1 MLRLI
6 QGYNLSFPIYL
17 DMEDKVQAVLSDSE
31 RGNIASVFCNII
43 QNEGYKVGIY
53 ANKNWWTNYLTD
65 SAFNNSLW
73 YKWVAQYNSSC
84 TYSGNYTMWQYT
96 SSGYVN
102 GINTNVDIF
111 HIDYE
116 TYNSGAKYISYLLT
130 PATVCLAIPLYRQ
143 ISVLKEHAKEV
154 FIGILA
160 GVLASMGSILLMSYL
175 FGLTHEQYVTLL
187 PKSITTAIGMG
198 VSEELGGIQTITVAV
213 IIITGVLGN
222 IIAEAVLKIF
232 RIKEPV
238 AKGLAIG
245 TASHAIGTTKALE
258 IGEIEGAMS
267 SLSVAVAGLMTVISA
282 SIFANMM

>member
-1 MLRLI
+1 M
-6 QGYNLSFPIYL
+6 N
-17 DMEDKVQAVLSDSE
+17 
-31 RGNIASVFCNII
+31 NIM
-43 QNEGYKVGIY
+43 
-53 ANKNWWTNYLTD
+53 TD
-65 SAFNNSLW
+65 SIFFGAVIS
-73 YKWVAQYNSSC
+73 VV
-84 TYSGNYTMWQYT
+84 
-96 SSGYVN
+96 GYLI
-102 GINTNVDIF
+102 GIFLRKKISVLNPLLVSIIFVIAVIKIF

-143 ISVLKEHAKEV
+143 ISVLNEHAQEV

-245 TASHAIGTTKALE
+245 TASHAIGTTNALE